1 MIESFLLNFLF
12 LLFPVLIFLI
22 FFENRPNTYS
32 KSVIIFLSSISMIL
46 CMGFPIKLA
55 FGPIFDLR
63 YIPFLLISLFWGYRY
78 AFPLYIVLNVCRFLI
93 GGPYFLHSLVFSTV
107 IFILVPLLN
116 KVFMKQSPKKQIFI
130 SAIVSLF
137 TMVLYLSSVTLIIPV
152 LDKGF
157 WLLAFYA
164 LTTYTAVMVIN
175 MVLIEKI
182 IDNVK
187 TRECRMHSER
197 LNVISDLSASVS
209 HEIRNP
215 LTVTKGFLQLLKD
228 SQNITGDEKRYVEI
242 SLSELKRAEQ
252 IVTDFL
258 AFSKPQSEN
267 MVFSNLKEEIDY
279 VTNVMIPYANMHQV
293 DVEVNFNNTL
303 KIKYDKNQAKQCLIN
318 LFKNAIEAM
327 KEMGGVLSIDISE
340 QENQIV
346 VKITDTGIGMTKEE
360 VLRLGR
366 PYYSTKKEGTG
377 LGMLMVYSTV
387 DKVNGRIEIESEK
400 GKGTTFLITIP
411 SLPF

>member
-1 MIESFLLNFLF
+1 
-12 LLFPVLIFLI
+12 
-22 FFENRPNTYS
+22 
-32 KSVIIFLSSISMIL
+32 
-46 CMGFPIKLA
+46 
-55 FGPIFDLR
+55 
-63 YIPFLLISLFWGYRY
+63 
-78 AFPLYIVLNVCRFLI
+78 
-93 GGPYFLHSLVFSTV
+93 
-107 IFILVPLLN
+107 
-116 KVFMKQSPKKQIFI
+116 MKQSPKKQIFI

-187 TRECRMHSER
+187 NRECRMHSER

-387 DKVNGRIEIESEK
+387 DKVNGKIEIESEK

-411 SLPF
+411 SLQF

>member
-1 MIESFLLNFLF
+1 M
-12 LLFPVLIFLI
+12 LIFLI
-22 FFENRPNTYS
+22 FFENRFYTYN

-46 CMGFPIKLA
+46 CMVFPIKLE

-63 YIPFLLISLFWGYRY
+63 YIPFLLIALFWGYRY
-78 AFPLYIVLNVCRFLI
+78 TFPLYIVLNMCRFLI
-93 GGPYFLHSLVFSTV
+93 GGPYFLHSFVFSTV
-107 IFILVPLLN
+107 IYIFVSLLN
-116 KVFMKQSPKKQIFI
+116 KVFMKQSPKKRIFI
-130 SAIVSLF
+130 AAIISLF
-137 TMVLYLSSVTLIIPV
+137 TMVLYLSSVTLIIPA

-164 LTTYTAVMVIN
+164 LTTYAAVMVIN

-182 IDNVK
+182 IDNAK
-187 TRECRMHSER
+187 TREYRLHSER
-197 LNVISDLSASVS
+197 LNVMSDLSASVS

-267 MVFSNLKEEIDY
+267 MVVSNLKEEIDY

-293 DVEVNFNNTL
+293 DVEMSFNNTL
-303 KIKYDKNQAKQCLIN
+303 KIMYDKNQAQQCLIN

-327 KEMGGVLSIDISE
+327 RENGGILSIDVSE
-340 QENQIV
+340 QGNQIV
-346 VKITDTGIGMTKEE
+346 VKIKDTGIGMTKEE

-387 DKVNGRIEIESEK
+387 DKVNGKIEVESEK
-400 GKGTTFLITIP
+400 GIGTTFLITIP
-411 SLPF
+411 SLQF

>member
-12 LLFPVLIFLI
+12 LLFPVLILLI
-22 FFENRPNTYS
+22 FFENRLNTYS

-46 CMGFPIKLA
+46 CMVFPIKLE

-63 YIPFLLISLFWGYRY
+63 YIPFLLISLFGGYRY

-116 KVFMKQSPKKQIFI
+116 KVFMKQNPKKRIFI

-137 TMVLYLSSVTLIIPV
+137 TMVLYLSSVTMIIPV

-164 LTTYTAVMVIN
+164 LTTYTAFMVIN

-187 TRECRMHSER
+187 TRECRLNSER

-258 AFSKPQSEN
+258 AFSKPQLEN

-279 VTNVMIPYANMHQV
+279 VTNVMIPYANMHHV

-411 SLPF
+411 SLQF